1 MEPTEDSLRKAY
13 RLILKLGKFRVLER
27 SEFTMKIALGGSTTM
42 TVSDPILTQADVK
55 AGDILTLYT
64 EVLYANP
71 KPPSVN

>member
-1 MEPTEDSLRKAY
+1 MEPTEDTLRKAY
-13 RLILKLGKFRVLER
+13 RLILKLGKFQVLER
-27 SEFTMKIALGGSTTM
+27 GNLTMKISLGGSTTM
-42 TVSDPILTQADVK
+42 TVTDPLLANADVK